1 MSDEELKDVP
11 LEEFIEENLEKAEPE
26 DENKEP
32 DYLAEIPEEDRKYAK
47 GWNPEF
53 KGENAKSLKQF
64 ISDGKLMEKVDYLSK
79 RDKAREEEFK
89 QRLADV
95 NKLYK
100 LQIIQKEKALQEAEQ
115 RFRDAV
121 NMSDM
126 DEVKAAQ
133 KEIDELNALE
143 IKNPDEQEKD
153 QPGQLSP
160 EDKLMADTWDANNQ
174 WINESNPDHP
184 DYDPTSKNFAKAAFA
199 NQLIAKLVQQK
210 KPIREIIETIEEEVG
225 KRFAEE
231 VKPKAPKHIQSN
243 VVQRSSGKP
252 RYSWSD
258 LTQQEKNMYEGME
271 SSWASRDAF
280 IQAAIDMRD

>member
-1 MSDEELKDVP
+1 MSDKELKDVP
-11 LEEFIEENLEKAEPE
+11 LEEFIEGNPDKEVDDKPG
-26 DENKEP
+26 EP
-32 DYLAEIPEEDRKYAK
+32 DYLADIPEEDRKYAK

-133 KEIDELNALE
+133 KEIDELNALD
-143 IKNPDEQEKD
+143 IKEPEEQKPDAV
-153 QPGQLSP
+153 QLSA
-160 EDKLMADTWDANNQ
+160 EDKLLADTWDANNQ
-174 WINESNPDHP
+174 WINESNPEHP

-225 KRFAEE
+225 KRFAED

-243 VVQRSSGKP
+243 IVQRSARKGQG
-252 RYSWSD
+252 SWSD
-258 LTQQEKNMYEGME
+258 LTTEEKRLYEGME
-271 SSWASRDAF
+271 SSWPSKEAF
-280 IQAAIDMRD
+280 IQAALDARGN